1 MIQPAFL
8 EQIDAALEHVDDMDD
23 EFDADEQVA
32 AYDALVALRN
42 HVAELPQAA
51 LDALDAAAEILA

>member
-1 MIQPAFL
+1 MIQPALL
-8 EQIDAALEHVDDMDD
+8 EQIDAALEHLDDAD
-23 EFDADEQVA
+23 ELDADEQAA

-42 HVAELPQAA
+42 HVAELPQAV